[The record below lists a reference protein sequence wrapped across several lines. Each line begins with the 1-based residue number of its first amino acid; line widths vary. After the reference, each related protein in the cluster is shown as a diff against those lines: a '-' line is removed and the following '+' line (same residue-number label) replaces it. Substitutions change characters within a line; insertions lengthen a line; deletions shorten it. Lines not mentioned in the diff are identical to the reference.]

1 MEGGNNQVRM
11 NLDSMKTAMEAC
23 EATATTVKAVIGD
36 VQTTL
41 IDLEDDFIGEDA
53 DTLQDGMK
61 SYLDNQVNNICL
73 NAKAMK
79 KALEQGL
86 EKARYCKN
94 YCQHFVDALNGGANE
109 ATNDNEEI
117 PGAMFCDYD
126 VIEGLM
132 EMCTE
137 AERLGEEIR
146 QSTYK
151 IDNVVNLEVVS
162 FDVTYY
168 TSAVREECDKID
180 RLGTHRRNL
189 ENYASFV
196 ENTDAE
202 FAGALGGIYDT
213 FMNPKSVERRKL
225 KYGSIDVK
233 IGKMQANKRRSEEL
247 RIEILIETMDKSI
260 NSITEDDRRAM
271 DEILTELI
279 ENGEIKELKMVIYH
293 MGDSVEGTW
302 TVGEAYVAAKII
314 IYSEN
319 TGNEELAKEIYNK
332 LKKEK
337 VNVIKPKES
346 VHTNAAKTIYEYEL
360 SFDSDAVAKILQE
373 LDPEKNSLAYY
384 SLQKRSMYSVNGKK
398 IVHGILPESIE
409 FGISFKA
416 IDGRLT
422 SIFEVDGKTTEIA
435 SENIYDV
442 VGKEEIE
449 KILAMGYTY
458 KALAAGLSSTEI
470 ENLERRGVHL
480 TQVDIQN
487 ICSTM
492 YNGNVKLSSDY
503 KAVIYGGKV
512 YYIDVPTD
520 NATFEPIWNK
530 DGTKEFSQM
539 KFDLVAGILG
549 IELEEVPKRTV
560 IEEKKGGIHVVRE
573 REVYS
578 NDKNVNGAVA
588 LSLLTGLTSFIE
600 NSLSSTF
607 VEMEFESYGDSR
619 RVRIYVGD
627 SKTRMNMQNI
637 NFNIPRNIYAL
648 NSDNVVL
655 VTMAISDATKSLYQ
669 NLTGEEVPN
678 PNGYYTVVANL
689 NEERRNMIY
698 SGYLS
703 YSEENELLYTPYVF
717 PDEEAHISECTFL
730 YGFEKEKIYDCTELL
745 KQTTKVPTDMQRV
758 MEAAWEDWGD
768 E

>member
-1 MEGGNNQVRM
+1 MEGGNNQVKM
-11 NLDSMKTAMEAC
+11 NLENMKVAMEAC
-23 EATATTVKAVIGD
+23 EAAATTMEAVIED
-36 VQTTL
+36 VQTTMT
-41 IDLEDDFIGEDA
+41 DLEDNYIGEDA
-53 DTLQDGMK
+53 NTLQDDMK
-61 SYLDNQVNNICL
+61 NYLDNEVENIRL
-73 NAKAMK
+73 HAESMK

-86 EKARYCKN
+86 ENARYCKN
-94 YCQHFVDALNGGANE
+94 YCQHFVDALGGGANE

-126 VIEGLM
+126 AVEGLM

-151 IDNVVNLEVVS
+151 IENVLNLEVVS

-168 TSAVREECDKID
+168 TSTVREECDKID

-202 FAGALGGIYDT
+202 LAGALGGIYDT

-225 KYGSIDVK
+225 KHGSIDVK

-247 RIEILIETMDKSI
+247 RIEILIETMNKSI
-260 NSITEDDRRAM
+260 NSMTEDDRRAM

-279 ENGEIKELKMVIYH
+279 ENGEIKELKKVIYH
-293 MGDSVEGTW
+293 MGDSVDGTW

-314 IYSEN
+314 IYSEDN
-319 TGNEELAKEIYNK
+319 GNEELAKEIYNK

-337 VNVIKPKES
+337 VNVIKSKEGA
-346 VHTNAAKTIYEYEL
+346 HTNVAKTTYEYEI

-398 IVHGILPESIE
+398 IVYGILPESIE
-409 FGISFKA
+409 FDISFKV

-458 KALAAGLSSTEI
+458 EVLAAGLSPNEI
-470 ENLERRGVHL
+470 EKLERRGVHL
-480 TQVDIQN
+480 TQADIQN

-492 YNGNVKLSSDY
+492 YNDNVKLSSDY

-512 YYIDVPTD
+512 YYIDVPTGD
-520 NATFEPIWNK
+520 ATFEPIWNK

-539 KFDLVAGILG
+539 EFDLVAGILG

-560 IEEKKGGIHVVRE
+560 IEETKGGIHVMRE

-588 LSLLTGLTSFIE
+588 LSMLTGLTSFIE
-600 NSLSSTF
+600 NSLSCTF

-627 SKTRMNMQNI
+627 SETRLNMQKI

-655 VTMAISDATKSLYQ
+655 VTNAISDASKALYQ

-717 PDEEAHISECTFL
+717 PDEEAHISECTFM

>member
-1 MEGGNNQVRM
+1 MEGGNNQVKM
-11 NLDSMKTAMEAC
+11 NLENMKVAMEAC
-23 EATATTVKAVIGD
+23 EAAATTMEAVIED
-36 VQTTL
+36 VQTTMT
-41 IDLEDDFIGEDA
+41 DLEDNYIGEDA
-53 DTLQDGMK
+53 NTLQDDMK
-61 SYLDNQVNNICL
+61 NYLDNEVENIRL
-73 NAKAMK
+73 HAESMK

-86 EKARYCKN
+86 ENARYCKN
-94 YCQHFVDALNGGANE
+94 YCQHFVDALDGGANE

-126 VIEGLM
+126 AVEGLM

-151 IDNVVNLEVVS
+151 IENVLNLEVVS

-168 TSAVREECDKID
+168 TSTVREECDKID

-202 FAGALGGIYDT
+202 LAGALGGIYDT

-225 KYGSIDVK
+225 KHGSIDVK

-247 RIEILIETMDKSI
+247 RIEILIETMNKSI
-260 NSITEDDRRAM
+260 NSMTEDDRRAM

-279 ENGEIKELKMVIYH
+279 ENGEIKELKKVIYH
-293 MGDSVEGTW
+293 MGDSVDGTW

-314 IYSEN
+314 IYSEDN
-319 TGNEELAKEIYNK
+319 GNEELAKEIYNK

-337 VNVIKPKES
+337 VNVIKSKEGA
-346 VHTNAAKTIYEYEL
+346 HTNVAKTTYEYEI

-398 IVHGILPESIE
+398 IVYGILPESIE
-409 FGISFKA
+409 FDISFKV

-458 KALAAGLSSTEI
+458 EVLAAGLSPNEI
-470 ENLERRGVHL
+470 EKLERRGVHL
-480 TQVDIQN
+480 TQADIQN

-492 YNGNVKLSSDY
+492 YNDNVKLSSDY

-512 YYIDVPTD
+512 YYIDVPTGD
-520 NATFEPIWNK
+520 ATFEPIWNK

-539 KFDLVAGILG
+539 EFDLVAGILG

-560 IEEKKGGIHVVRE
+560 IEETKGGIHVMRE

-588 LSLLTGLTSFIE
+588 LSMLTGLTSFIE
-600 NSLSSTF
+600 NSLSCTF

-627 SKTRMNMQNI
+627 SETRLNMQKI

-655 VTMAISDATKSLYQ
+655 VTNAISDASKALYQ

-717 PDEEAHISECTFL
+717 PDEEAHISECTFM